1 MKKNIFKLLLVITIC
16 LLLTGC
22 SEEEKE
28 KKTITH
34 NAVDYLSTKYNI
46 KKDNIEIKDN
56 KLYGNST
63 ICLTNCPDNE
73 LKVTVKKEE
82 YTITYNRKDNVF
94 SDNYEVKTI
103 VNDYIAYIKS
113 KLKVGANI
121 TIEDAEKIRV
131 EEKYNGKIDEFLKDN
146 NLNAIIIV
154 EATTQDQ
161 AILNWRAYSLDAITS
176 LEDLDINYNLRFS
189 VIDND
194 KETIIYNYKSTTKD
208 NKFAMENNITNEK
221 LECDRDTLVNATCRN
236 R

>member
-1 MKKNIFKLLLVITIC
+1 MKRSIFKLLLVITIC

-28 KKTITH
+28 KKIIT
-34 NAVDYLSTKYNI
+34 NSALDYLSTKYNI
-46 KKDNIEIKDN
+46 KKESIEIKDN

-63 ICLTNCPDNE
+63 ICLTNCPENE
-73 LKVTVKKEE
+73 LKVSIKKEE
-82 YTITYNRKDNVF
+82 YMINYDRKENTF

-113 KLKVGANI
+113 KLKVVANI
-121 TIEDAEKIRV
+121 TIEDEDKIRV
-131 EEKYNGKIDEFLKDN
+131 EEKYTGNIEEFLSDN
-146 NLNAIIIV
+146 NLNAIIVV

-161 AILNWRAYSLDAITS
+161 AVLNWRAYSLDTITA

-189 VIDND
+189 VIEND
-194 KETIIYNYKSTTKD
+194 KEKIIYNYKSTTKD
-208 NKFAMENNITNEK
+208 NKFVMENNITNEK

>member
-1 MKKNIFKLLLVITIC
+1 MKRSIFKLLLVITIC

-28 KKTITH
+28 KKIIT
-34 NAVDYLSTKYNI
+34 NSALDYLSTKYNI
-46 KKDNIEIKDN
+46 KKESIEIKDN

-63 ICLTNCPDNE
+63 ICLTNCPENE
-73 LKVTVKKEE
+73 LKVSVKKEE
-82 YTITYNRKDNVF
+82 YMINYDRKENTF

-103 VNDYIAYIKS
+103 VNDYITYIKS
-113 KLKVGANI
+113 KIKVVATI
-121 TIEDAEKIRV
+121 TIEDQDKIRV
-131 EEKYNGKIDEFLKDN
+131 EEKYTGNIEEFLSDN
-146 NLNAIIIV
+146 NLNAIIVV

-161 AILNWRAYSLDAITS
+161 AVLNWRAYSLDTITA

-189 VIDND
+189 VIEND

-208 NKFAMENNITNEK
+208 NKFVMENNITNEK

>member
-1 MKKNIFKLLLVITIC
+1 MKRSIFKLLLVITIC

-28 KKTITH
+28 KKIIT
-34 NAVDYLSTKYNI
+34 NSALDYLSTKYNI
-46 KKDNIEIKDN
+46 KKESIEIKDN

-63 ICLTNCPDNE
+63 ICLTNCPENE
-73 LKVTVKKEE
+73 LKVSIKKEE
-82 YTITYNRKDNVF
+82 YMINYDRKENTF

-103 VNDYIAYIKS
+103 VNDYITYIKS
-113 KLKVGANI
+113 KIKVVANI
-121 TIEDAEKIRV
+121 TIEDEDKIRV
-131 EEKYNGKIDEFLKDN
+131 EEKYTGNIEEFLSDN
-146 NLNAIIIV
+146 NLNAIIVV

-161 AILNWRAYSLDAITS
+161 AVLNWRAYSLDTITA

-189 VIDND
+189 VIEND

-208 NKFAMENNITNEK
+208 NKFVMENNITNEK

>member
-1 MKKNIFKLLLVITIC
+1 MKRSIFKLLLVITIC

-28 KKTITH
+28 KKIIT
-34 NAVDYLSTKYNI
+34 NSALDYLSTKYNI
-46 KKDNIEIKDN
+46 KKESIEIKDN

-63 ICLTNCPDNE
+63 ICLTNCPENE
-73 LKVTVKKEE
+73 LKVSVKKEE
-82 YTITYNRKDNVF
+82 YMINYDRKENTF

-113 KLKVGANI
+113 KLKVVANI
-121 TIEDAEKIRV
+121 TIEDEDKIRV
-131 EEKYNGKIDEFLKDN
+131 EEKYTGNIEEFLSDN
-146 NLNAIIIV
+146 NLNAIIVV

-161 AILNWRAYSLDAITS
+161 AVLNWRAYSLDTITA

-189 VIDND
+189 VIEND

-208 NKFAMENNITNEK
+208 NKFVMENNITNEK